1 VNGKQIL
8 GIVLVLLIGVAVGL
22 YAKFGLE
29 TGLQAPPAPTQ
40 PTARTTTEDLR
51 PGSRDVDAILRDAG
65 KSGRQA
71 SETKPKVEAEEPP
84 KLAAPPPKTEPA
96 APKVEPGS
104 AGEQETASAPADAAP
119 AAETPVAAKA
129 GEEKSAA
136 ATPRPEKPE
145 VENLKAD
152 TPAVPTFEMPPAD
165 SETPAKVLAERSSQE
180 PPAATKEEP
189 KTPARDTAALPD
201 EKPVAK
207 AAPEETTP
215 AQTAT
220 EEKPAADQLAAL
232 PPERKLPQPKPPAFD
247 VAEIGPDGG
256 FVVAGRAAP
265 GAHVRLLDGDG
276 HVLAEGTADAEGAFA
291 FLSERPLPEG
301 DSLLR
306 LEVAGPDGEW
316 IPGAE
321 TIVVARAGGGAPL
334 VALQTDDATQPT
346 RVLQQPEPPPAPA
359 AVEATPQPEPQSEE
373 AIKSAD
379 KDLAVGTVDY
389 DAAGRLSVKGTATPG
404 APVTVEVDG
413 APVAETKADAA
424 GDWQATTPPGAA
436 EGASRV
442 GASSVSPEA
451 ESLRVSLPFAPA
463 SLIRDFPQGRLV
475 VVQPGNSLWRI
486 ARRAYGSGF
495 RYTVIY
501 AANQDQIRNPD
512 LIYPG
517 QILHAPKPREG

>member
-1 VNGKQIL
+1 M
-8 GIVLVLLIGVAVGL
+8 
-22 YAKFGLE
+22 AK
-29 TGLQAPPAPTQ
+29 
-40 PTARTTTEDLR
+40 
-51 PGSRDVDAILRDAG
+51 
-65 KSGRQA
+65 
-71 SETKPKVEAEEPP
+71 
-84 KLAAPPPKTEPA
+84 
-96 APKVEPGS
+96 
-104 AGEQETASAPADAAP
+104 ASA
-119 AAETPVAAKA
+119 
-129 GEEKSAA
+129 
-136 ATPRPEKPE
+136 
-145 VENLKAD
+145 
-152 TPAVPTFEMPPAD
+152 
-165 SETPAKVLAERSSQE
+165 
-180 PPAATKEEP
+180 
-189 KTPARDTAALPD
+189 
-201 EKPVAK
+201 
-207 AAPEETTP
+207 EETTP
-215 AQTAT
+215 AQSVMD
-220 EEKPAADQLAAL
+220 EKPAVDRLAAL
-232 PPERKLPQPKPPAFD
+232 PPERKAPPKPKPKPEPPTFD
-247 VAEIGPDGG
+247 VAEVGPDGG

-265 GAHVRLLDGDG
+265 GTRVRLLDGDG
-276 HVLAEGTADAEGAFA
+276 DVLAEGAADAEGAFA

-306 LEVAGPDGEW
+306 LEVAGPEGDW

-334 VALQTDDATQPT
+334 VALQTDDATLPT
-346 RVLQQPEPPPAPA
+346 RVLQQPESPPAA
-359 AVEATPQPEPQSEE
+359 AEATPRPEPESEE
-373 AIKSAD
+373 TIKSSD

-442 GASSVSPEA
+442 GASSLSPQA
-451 ESLRVSLPFAPA
+451 EPLRVSLPFAPA

-475 VVQPGNSLWRI
+475 IVQPGNSLWRI